1 MDLIS
6 ELDGDRL
13 DLGLGSRC
21 RLGWP
26 DLVDF
31 RYILLIYYLSFIDLV
46 IDLDR
51 VRVCDNLIL
60 LEYKDLIM
68 CIRTCSI
75 LVIGIWIYRW
85 LREDIYRWLEDQSR
99 LIGRGWLLILIN
111 WDSDLLYQITQY
123 ELILDVHNDCIE
135 TVGW

>member
-6 ELDGDRL
+6 GLDGDGL
-13 DLGLGSRC
+13 DFGLGSRR

-31 RYILLIYYLSFIDLV
+31 RFILLICYLSFIDLV

-60 LEYKDLIM
+60 LKYKDLIM
-68 CIRTCSI
+68 GIRTCSI

-85 LREDIYRWLEDQSR
+85 LRDYIYRWLEDQSR
-99 LIGRGWLLILIN
+99 L
-111 WDSDLLYQITQY
+111 
-123 ELILDVHNDCIE
+123 
-135 TVGW
+135 